1 MDMKFILNH
10 HVPSTNSAFWKMSL
24 LMTTTLTMSIWH
36 SCLFN
41 FFLKSA
47 SELDLHRICHSESW
61 QDLGSFCIITQYYKK
76 PTNYFLP
83 LTPSPHA
90 EVLLFYVG
98 HFHSWWKIPCLPP
111 TTVFHPS
118 LVHSCE
124 LFSTVMKSLDL
135 SRLSGCREPNCG
147 MFTLYVSIK
156 GALSS
161 PSVGHEH
168 GVEGPFCQW
177 SAISDTDLA
186 EN

>member
-1 MDMKFILNH
+1 MDMKCILNH
-10 HVPSTNSAFWKMSL
+10 HFPSTNSAFWKMSL
-24 LMTTTLTMSIWH
+24 LMITTLCPSDTP
-36 SCLFN
+36 CPFN

-47 SELDLHRICHSESW
+47 SELDLHRICLSESW
-61 QDLGSFCIITQYYKK
+61 QDLGSLCIITQYYKK
-76 PTNYFLP
+76 PTNYFFP

-90 EVLLFYVG
+90 EALLFCVG
-98 HFHSWWKIPCLPP
+98 PFYRWWKIPCLPP
-111 TTVFHPS
+111 TTVLHPS

-135 SRLSGCREPNCG
+135 SRLSECREPNCG

-168 GVEGPFCQW
+168 RVEGPFCQW